1 MPKNQ
6 DTISNSKLLH
16 GLFFFS
22 LSLNHLPSVIIFIEV
37 IVIIQM
43 DNNQCFHSQ
52 LLSIFNK
59 LKENVCIFLSYKFLE
74 M

>member
-1 MPKNQ
+1 M
-6 DTISNSKLLH
+6 
-16 GLFFFS
+16 
-22 LSLNHLPSVIIFIEV
+22 IIFIEV